1 MNIQHN
7 LNQILDRINK
17 AAQASGR
24 QPEDILLLLATKTQ
38 PIQDI
43 QEAIDLGFGLIGE
56 NRAQEVTEK
65 FPHIQPADKIIM
77 PYQQHF
83 IGHLQTNKVRAIF
96 PYVQCIQSVDRASL
110 AEKLQAECEKQNET
124 REIFVQVNVS
134 FEASKQGLATDQLF
148 PFLENLQQ
156 LPMLKIRGL
165 MTIGLNA
172 DDEKSVR
179 EGYALLRSLNEEA
192 IAQGLMPKTAT
203 ELSMGMSHDL
213 EWAIAEGATMIRVGS
228 AVFGIRK

>member
-1 MNIQHN
+1 MSIQTN
-7 LNQILDRINK
+7 LNQILDRITN

-24 QPEDILLLLATKTQ
+24 KPEDILLLLATKTQ
-38 PIQDI
+38 PIERI

-56 NRAQEVTEK
+56 NRAQEVTDK
-65 FPHIQPADKIIM
+65 FPHIQRADHIIM

-83 IGHLQTNKVRAIF
+83 IGHLQTNKIRAIF
-96 PYVQCIQSVDRASL
+96 PYVQCIQSVDRTSL
-110 AEKLQAECEKQNET
+110 AEKLHAECEKQNET
-124 REIFVQVNVS
+124 REIFIQVNVS
-134 FEASKQGLATDQLF
+134 KEESKQGLATDQLF
-148 PFLENLQQ
+148 PFLETLQQ
-156 LPMLKIRGL
+156 FPMLKIRGL

-179 EGYALLRSLNEEA
+179 EGYAHLKTLNEEA
-192 IAQGLMPKTAT
+192 ITQGLMPNTAT

-228 AVFGIRK
+228 AVFGARQ

>member
-1 MNIQHN
+1 MSIQNN
-7 LNQILDRINK
+7 LNQILDRIAN
-17 AAQASGR
+17 AAQTSGR
-24 QPEDILLLLATKTQ
+24 KPEDILLLLATKTQ
-38 PIQDI
+38 PIERI

-65 FPHIQPADKIIM
+65 FPHIQRADQIIM

-96 PYVQCIQSVDRASL
+96 PYVQCIQSVDRTSL
-110 AEKLQAECEKQNET
+110 AEKLHAECEKQNET
-124 REIFVQVNVS
+124 REIFIQVNVS
-134 FEASKQGLATDQLF
+134 KEDSKQGLATDQLF
-148 PFLENLQQ
+148 PFLETLHQF
-156 LPMLKIRGL
+156 PMLKIRGL

-179 EGYALLRSLNEEA
+179 EGYAHLRNLNEQA
-192 IAQGLMPKTAT
+192 MTQGLMPTTAT

-213 EWAIAEGATMIRVGS
+213 EWAIAEGATMIRIGS
-228 AVFGIRK
+228 AVFGARQ

>member
-1 MNIQHN
+1 MSIQNN
-7 LNQILDRINK
+7 LNQILDRIAN
-17 AAQASGR
+17 AAQTSGR
-24 QPEDILLLLATKTQ
+24 KPEDILLLLATKTQ
-38 PIQDI
+38 PIERI

-65 FPHIQPADKIIM
+65 FPHIQRADQIIM

-96 PYVQCIQSVDRASL
+96 PYVQCIQSVDRTSL
-110 AEKLQAECEKQNET
+110 VEKLHAECEKQNET
-124 REIFVQVNVS
+124 REIFIQVNVS
-134 FEASKQGLATDQLF
+134 KEDSKQGLVTDQFF
-148 PFLENLQQ
+148 PFLETLQQ
-156 LPMLKIRGL
+156 FPMLKIRGL

-172 DDEKSVR
+172 DNEKSVR
-179 EGYALLRSLNEEA
+179 EGYAHLRNLNEQA
-192 IAQGLMPKTAT
+192 MTPGLMPTIAT

-228 AVFGIRK
+228 AVFGARQ

>member
-1 MNIQHN
+1 MSIQTN
-7 LNQILDRINK
+7 LNQILDRIAN
-17 AAQASGR
+17 AAQSSGR
-24 QPEDILLLLATKTQ
+24 KPEDILLLLATKTQ
-38 PIQDI
+38 PIESI

-56 NRAQEVTEK
+56 NRAQEVTDK
-65 FPHIQPADKIIM
+65 FPHIQRADQIIM

-96 PYVQCIQSVDRASL
+96 PYVQCIQSVDRVSL
-110 AEKLQAECEKQNET
+110 AEKLHAECEKQNET
-124 REIFVQVNVS
+124 REVFVQVNVS
-134 FEASKQGLATDQLF
+134 KEDSKQGLATDQLF
-148 PFLENLQQ
+148 PFLEILQQ
-156 LPMLKIRGL
+156 FPMLKIRGL

-179 EGYALLRSLNEEA
+179 EGYAHLRTLNEQA
-192 IAQGLMPKTAT
+192 ITQGLMPNTAT

-228 AVFGIRK
+228 AVFGARQ

>member
-1 MNIQHN
+1 MSIQTNI
-7 LNQILDRINK
+7 NQILDRIAN
-17 AAQASGR
+17 AATSSGKN
-24 QPEDILLLLATKTQ
+24 PEDILLLLATKTQ
-38 PIQDI
+38 PIERV

-65 FPHIQPADKIIM
+65 FPHIQRADQIIM

-96 PYVQCIQSVDRASL
+96 PYVQCIQSIDRSSL
-110 AEKLQAECEKQNET
+110 AEKLHAECEKYNET

-134 FEASKQGLATDQLF
+134 KEDSKQGLATDQF
-148 PFLENLQQ
+148 FHFLETLQQ
-156 LPMLKIRGL
+156 FSMLKIRGL
-165 MTIGLNA
+165 MTIGLNV

-179 EGYALLRSLNEEA
+179 KGYAHLKTLNEQA
-192 IAQGLMPKTAT
+192 ITQGLMPNTAT

-228 AVFGIRK
+228 AIFGSRQ